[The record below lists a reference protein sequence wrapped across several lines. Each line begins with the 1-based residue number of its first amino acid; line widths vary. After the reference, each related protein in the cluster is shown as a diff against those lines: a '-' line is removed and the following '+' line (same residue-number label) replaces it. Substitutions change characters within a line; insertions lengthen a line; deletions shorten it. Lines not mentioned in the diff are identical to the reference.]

1 MGIADNPGDARE
13 RGKLFGGALGVAAG
27 DNETDGG
34 VGSVKLANGIAS
46 LGVSR
51 GRNGA
56 SVDDDDVSGSGRGC
70 GRATAV
76 EQLALDGGAI
86 GLRGAATELF
96 DEEGRHLRVKKTKE
110 FKQSSPRPGR
120 GKRRTQR
127 TQREDPCC
135 SQREPKLRI
144 PGLGKSE
151 KTDRN
156 QDRD

>member
-1 MGIADNPGDARE
+1 MLPVRILTGWGAA
-13 RGKLFGGALGVAAG
+13 GGASPAPTKGWNTTA
-27 DNETDGG
+27 ETDGG

-96 DEEGRHLRVKKTKE
+96 DEEG
-110 FKQSSPRPGR
+110 
-120 GKRRTQR
+120 
-127 TQREDPCC
+127 
-135 SQREPKLRI
+135 
-144 PGLGKSE
+144 
-151 KTDRN
+151 
-156 QDRD
+156 